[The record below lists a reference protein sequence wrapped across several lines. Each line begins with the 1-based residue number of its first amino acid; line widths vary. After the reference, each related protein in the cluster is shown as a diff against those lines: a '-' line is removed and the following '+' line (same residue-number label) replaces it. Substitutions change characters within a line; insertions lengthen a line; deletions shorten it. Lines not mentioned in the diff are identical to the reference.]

1 MSNLQIY
8 SYSEVLGVKISMYE
22 LGGVG
27 TIQPIWCVKVK
38 ITLAKEN
45 CDQGFH
51 NRIEA
56 RV

>member
-1 MSNLQIY
+1 
-8 SYSEVLGVKISMYE
+8 MYE

-27 TIQPIWCVKVK
+27 TIQSIWCVKVK

-45 CDQGFH
+45 CDQGFY